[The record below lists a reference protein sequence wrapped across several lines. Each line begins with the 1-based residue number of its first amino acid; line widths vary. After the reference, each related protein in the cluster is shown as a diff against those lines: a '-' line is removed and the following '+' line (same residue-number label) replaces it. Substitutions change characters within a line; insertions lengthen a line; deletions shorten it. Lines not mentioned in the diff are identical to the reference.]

1 MSTFSAWPWHARPC
15 RIRVGET
22 IDTSSCRGRA
32 RKVSLRPAPG
42 LSTITMTITA
52 LIFLALAMST
62 DAFAAA
68 LGKGAA
74 MSKPRFLQA
83 LRIGLLFGC
92 IEAITPVIGWTLG
105 SFASRWI
112 AEWDHWVAFF
122 LLLGLGG
129 HMVWAGLHDDDEEE
143 ADSPAGQSVVAL
155 ALTAVATSID
165 AMAVGVG
172 LAFINVNIVHA
183 ALAIG
188 LATTVM
194 VTIGVL
200 LGRLLGAAI
209 GKRAELIG
217 GVVLVL
223 VGATI
228 LYQHL
233 SADAAL
239 ARAGQ
244 GVPPAS
250 AVAH

>member
-1 MSTFSAWPWHARPC
+1 
-15 RIRVGET
+15 
-22 IDTSSCRGRA
+22 
-32 RKVSLRPAPG
+32 
-42 LSTITMTITA
+42 MTITA

-74 MSKPRFLQA
+74 MQKPRFLQA

-92 IEAITPVIGWTLG
+92 IEAITPMIGWLLG
-105 SFASRWI
+105 SFASKWI
-112 AEWDHWVAFF
+112 AAWDHWVAFF

-129 HMVWAGLHDDDEEE
+129 HMVWVGLHGDDEEE
-143 ADSPAGQSVVAL
+143 AEDAAGQGVVAL

-183 ALAIG
+183 ALSIG

-209 GKRAELIG
+209 GKKAEIIG
-217 GVVLVL
+217 GVILVV

-228 LYQHL
+228 LHEHL
-233 SADAAL
+233 SEEAA
-239 ARAGQ
+239 AAM
-244 GVPPAS
+244 PKS
-250 AVAH
+250 AVSAPVTVLS

>member
-1 MSTFSAWPWHARPC
+1 
-15 RIRVGET
+15 
-22 IDTSSCRGRA
+22 
-32 RKVSLRPAPG
+32 
-42 LSTITMTITA
+42 MTITA

-74 MSKPRFLQA
+74 MRKPHFFQA

-92 IEAITPVIGWTLG
+92 IEAITPVIGWLLG
-105 SFASRWI
+105 SFASKWI
-112 AEWDHWVAFF
+112 AEWDHWVAFV

-129 HMVWAGLHDDDEEE
+129 HMIWVGMHDEPEPEDE
-143 ADSPAGQSVVAL
+143 APAGQGVIAL

-172 LAFINVNIVHA
+172 LAFIDVKIQYA

-200 LGRLLGAAI
+200 LGRVLGAAI
-209 GKRAELIG
+209 GKKAEVIG

-228 LYQHL
+228 LHEHL
-233 SADAAL
+233 SAEAAEK
-239 ARAGQ
+239 A
-244 GVPPAS
+244 
-250 AVAH
+250 AVAHQVTMVS

>member
-1 MSTFSAWPWHARPC
+1 
-15 RIRVGET
+15 
-22 IDTSSCRGRA
+22 
-32 RKVSLRPAPG
+32 
-42 LSTITMTITA
+42 MTITA

-74 MSKPRFLQA
+74 MQRPRFLQA

-92 IEAITPVIGWTLG
+92 IEAITPMIGWLLG
-105 SFASRWI
+105 SFASKWI
-112 AEWDHWVAFF
+112 SAWDHWVAFF

-129 HMVWAGLHDDDEEE
+129 HMVWVGLHGDDEDD
-143 ADSPAGQSVVAL
+143 AGDPAGQGVVAL

-183 ALAIG
+183 ALSIG

-209 GKRAELIG
+209 GKKAEVIG
-217 GVVLVL
+217 GVILVL

-228 LYQHL
+228 LYEHL
-233 SADAAL
+233 SAEAAL
-239 ARAGQ
+239 AATMTAAV
-244 GVPPAS
+244 VPQTVVS
-250 AVAH
+250 

>member
-1 MSTFSAWPWHARPC
+1 
-15 RIRVGET
+15 
-22 IDTSSCRGRA
+22 
-32 RKVSLRPAPG
+32 
-42 LSTITMTITA
+42 MTITA

-74 MSKPRFLQA
+74 MQQPRLPQA

-92 IEAITPVIGWTLG
+92 IEAITPLIGWLLG
-105 SFASRWI
+105 SFASKWI

-129 HMVWAGLHDDDEEE
+129 HMVWAGLHGDGDEEE
-143 ADSPAGQSVVAL
+143 GAPSGQGIVTL

-172 LAFINVNIVHA
+172 LAFINVNILHA

-194 VTIGVL
+194 VTVGVL

-209 GKRAELIG
+209 GKKAEIIG

-228 LYQHL
+228 LYEHL
-233 SADAAL
+233 SEEAA
-239 ARAGQ
+239 ARQ
-244 GVPPAS
+244 PPAGH
-250 AVAH
+250 AVPAASHPFAGK

>member
-1 MSTFSAWPWHARPC
+1 
-15 RIRVGET
+15 
-22 IDTSSCRGRA
+22 
-32 RKVSLRPAPG
+32 
-42 LSTITMTITA
+42 MTITA

-74 MSKPRFLQA
+74 MHKPRFFQA

-92 IEAITPVIGWTLG
+92 IEAITPVIGWMLG
-105 SFASRWI
+105 SFASKWI
-112 AEWDHWVAFF
+112 AQWDHWVAFF

-129 HMVWAGLHDDDEEE
+129 HMVWVGLHDEPEAEEE
-143 ADSPAGQSVVAL
+143 AAAGQGVIAL

-172 LAFINVNIVHA
+172 LAFIDVKIQYA

-194 VTIGVL
+194 VTVGVL
-200 LGRLLGAAI
+200 LGRMLGAAI
-209 GKRAELIG
+209 GKKAEIIG

-228 LYQHL
+228 LYEHL
-233 SADAAL
+233 SAEAAEK
-239 ARAGQ
+239 A
-244 GVPPAS
+244 
-250 AVAH
+250 AVVQQVTMVS

>member
-1 MSTFSAWPWHARPC
+1 
-15 RIRVGET
+15 
-22 IDTSSCRGRA
+22 
-32 RKVSLRPAPG
+32 
-42 LSTITMTITA
+42 MTITA
-52 LIFLALAMST
+52 LLFLALAMST

-74 MSKPRFLQA
+74 MQQPRFLQA

-92 IEAITPVIGWTLG
+92 IEAITPVIGWLLG
-105 SFASRWI
+105 SFASKWI

-129 HMVWAGLHDDDEEE
+129 HMVWVGLHGDDEEE
-143 ADSPAGQSVVAL
+143 DGSGQGVVAL

-183 ALAIG
+183 ALSIG

-200 LGRLLGAAI
+200 LGRMLGAAI
-209 GKRAELIG
+209 GKKAEIIG
-217 GVVLVL
+217 GVILVL

-228 LYQHL
+228 LYEHL
-233 SADAAL
+233 SAEATSAA
-239 ARAGQ
+239 AKTA
-244 GVPPAS
+244 VS
-250 AVAH
+250 APITVLS

>member
-1 MSTFSAWPWHARPC
+1 
-15 RIRVGET
+15 
-22 IDTSSCRGRA
+22 
-32 RKVSLRPAPG
+32 
-42 LSTITMTITA
+42 MTITA

-74 MSKPRFLQA
+74 MQQPRFVQA

-92 IEAITPVIGWTLG
+92 IEAITPIIGWTLG
-105 SFASRWI
+105 SLASKWI
-112 AEWDHWVAFF
+112 AQWDHWVAFF

-129 HMVWAGLHDDDEEE
+129 HMVWVGLHGEDEEE
-143 ADSPAGQSVVAL
+143 EGTAGSQGVFAL

-172 LAFINVNIVHA
+172 LAFINVNIVYA

-200 LGRLLGAAI
+200 LGRMLGAAI
-209 GKRAELIG
+209 GKKAEIIG

-228 LYQHL
+228 LYEHL
-233 SADAAL
+233 SAEAAL
-239 ARAGQ
+239 ARSGAPQ
-244 GVPPAS
+244 
-250 AVAH
+250 AVSTPMLVVQREITMVS

>member
-1 MSTFSAWPWHARPC
+1 
-15 RIRVGET
+15 
-22 IDTSSCRGRA
+22 
-32 RKVSLRPAPG
+32 
-42 LSTITMTITA
+42 MTITA

-74 MSKPRFLQA
+74 MHKPRFFQA

-92 IEAITPVIGWTLG
+92 IEAITPVIGWLLG
-105 SFASRWI
+105 SLASKWI
-112 AEWDHWVAFF
+112 AEWDHWVAFV

-129 HMVWAGLHDDDEEE
+129 HMVWVGMHESSQSDDIE
-143 ADSPAGQSVVAL
+143 PAGQGIIAL

-172 LAFINVNIVHA
+172 LAFIDVKIQYA

-194 VTIGVL
+194 VTVGVL

-209 GKRAELIG
+209 GKKAEIVG

-228 LYQHL
+228 LYEHL
-233 SADAAL
+233 SAEAA
-239 ARAGQ
+239 AAGVRQTTEIRATSVSPG
-244 GVPPAS
+244 
-250 AVAH
+250 

>member
-1 MSTFSAWPWHARPC
+1 
-15 RIRVGET
+15 
-22 IDTSSCRGRA
+22 
-32 RKVSLRPAPG
+32 
-42 LSTITMTITA
+42 MTLTA

-74 MSKPRFLQA
+74 MQRPRFFQA

-92 IEAITPVIGWTLG
+92 IEAITPLIGWVLG
-105 SFASRWI
+105 SFASKWI
-112 AEWDHWVAFF
+112 VQWDHWLAFF

-129 HMVWAGLHDDDEEE
+129 HMIWAGLHGGDEEE
-143 ADSPAGQSVVAL
+143 EGDPAGQGIVAL

-172 LAFINVNIVHA
+172 LAFVNVNIVHA

-209 GKRAELIG
+209 GKKAEIIG
-217 GVVLVL
+217 GVVLIL

-233 SADAAL
+233 HDEAAAARASVAL
-239 ARAGQ
+239 AATSKR
-244 GVPPAS
+244 
-250 AVAH
+250 

>member
-1 MSTFSAWPWHARPC
+1 
-15 RIRVGET
+15 
-22 IDTSSCRGRA
+22 
-32 RKVSLRPAPG
+32 
-42 LSTITMTITA
+42 MTIIA

-74 MSKPRFLQA
+74 MQKPSFVQA

-92 IEAITPVIGWTLG
+92 IEAITPVIGWLIG
-105 SFASRWI
+105 SFASKWV
-112 AEWDHWVAFF
+112 ADWDHWVAFV

-129 HMVWAGLHDDDEEE
+129 HMVWAGLHGDEDE
-143 ADSPAGQSVVAL
+143 DGQDPAGQNVFTL

-209 GKRAELIG
+209 GKKAEVIG
-217 GVVLVL
+217 GVILVL

-239 ARAGQ
+239 ARAAQ
-244 GVPPAS
+244 GAPQEMTAP
-250 AVAH
+250 H

>member
-1 MSTFSAWPWHARPC
+1 
-15 RIRVGET
+15 
-22 IDTSSCRGRA
+22 
-32 RKVSLRPAPG
+32 
-42 LSTITMTITA
+42 MTITA

-68 LGKGAA
+68 LGKGAG
-74 MSKPRFLQA
+74 MQKPRFFEA

-92 IEAITPVIGWTLG
+92 IEAITPVIGWLLG
-105 SFASRWI
+105 SFASKWI
-112 AEWDHWVAFF
+112 ADWDHWVAFV

-129 HMVWAGLHDDDEEE
+129 HMVWVGMHDEPEDDAE
-143 ADSPAGQSVVAL
+143 APAGQGIVAL

-172 LAFINVNIVHA
+172 LAFIDVKIQYA

-200 LGRLLGAAI
+200 LGRMLGAAI
-209 GKRAELIG
+209 GKKAEIVG

-228 LYQHL
+228 LYEHL
-233 SADAAL
+233 SAEAAVS
-239 ARAGQ
+239 AAQ
-244 GVPPAS
+244 PALTQQVTMVS
-250 AVAH
+250 

>member
-1 MSTFSAWPWHARPC
+1 
-15 RIRVGET
+15 
-22 IDTSSCRGRA
+22 
-32 RKVSLRPAPG
+32 
-42 LSTITMTITA
+42 MTLTA

-74 MSKPRFLQA
+74 MEKPRFFQA

-92 IEAITPVIGWTLG
+92 IEAVTPIIGWALG
-105 SFASRWI
+105 SLASKWI
-112 AEWDHWVAFF
+112 AQWDHWVAFF

-129 HMVWAGLHDDDEEE
+129 HMVWVGLHGDPEEE
-143 ADSPAGQSVVAL
+143 GAAAAPQSVVAL

-172 LAFINVNIVHA
+172 LAFINVNIVYA
-183 ALAIG
+183 ALSIG

-200 LGRLLGAAI
+200 LGRMLGAAI
-209 GKRAELIG
+209 GKKAEIVG
-217 GVVLVL
+217 GVVLVV

-228 LYQHL
+228 LYEHL
-233 SADAAL
+233 SAEAAQ
-239 ARAGQ
+239 AATSVTAVTSAIP
-244 GVPPAS
+244 VPVS
-250 AVAH
+250 VLS